1 MSETAVRVLVG
12 FEWFVL
18 VYFVAVN
25 ARYLMLFISAMLE
38 VREHKASEWYEP
50 EAKMLS
56 SELAPRVSI
65 LAPAYNEETTV
76 TQSVRALLTLS
87 YPNLEVVL
95 VNDGSTDG
103 TLKTLTEAFSLQPI
117 HNIFRRQI
125 ETQPTHGLFR
135 SREFPNLVVVDKA
148 NGGKADALN
157 AGLNLC
163 SGELVCSID
172 ADTLIEPDA
181 LLRMVR
187 PFLRSDD
194 VAAGGGTIRVANG
207 SRVDAGRVV
216 DARAPRNP
224 IAGFQVIEYLRA
236 FLFGRLGWNRS
247 GGNLIISGAFGLFR
261 RDAMI
266 GVGGYLHDTVGE
278 DMELVARLR
287 TKGLEEGGPH
297 KVEFVADP
305 VAWTEVPESVAALGR
320 QRDRWHRGLADVVW
334 RYRRLFFNPRYGSLG
349 LVVYPYFALIE
360 LVAPIVEVLGLLLL
374 PIGLWTGALDV
385 QFAIL
390 FLLVAYGFA
399 LVLTVAT
406 LLMEEWTFH
415 RYEEPV
421 DLLILIAWTILEPFG
436 YRQMTLFWRIRGLFK
451 YLRGRRDWGV
461 MLRQGFTPSSPSDPD
476 RAEIGIDSDVA
487 VISTADRK

>member
-1 MSETAVRVLVG
+1 MSDAATRVIVS
-12 FEWFVL
+12 FEFFVL
-18 VYFVAVN
+18 LYFAAVN
-25 ARYLMLFISAMLE
+25 ARYLTLLISAMIE
-38 VREHKASEWYEP
+38 VRKHRASEWQEP
-50 EAKMLS
+50 EARILGS
-56 SELAPRVSI
+56 ALAPRVSI
-65 LAPAYNEETTV
+65 LAPAYNERATV
-76 TQSVRALLTLS
+76 TESVRALLTLS

-103 TLKTLTEAFSLQPI
+103 TLETLSHAFTLQPI

-125 ETQPTHGLFR
+125 KTQPTYGLFR

-163 SGELVCSID
+163 SGELVCAID

-187 PFLRSDD
+187 PFLRNDD
-194 VAAGGGTIRVANG
+194 IVAGGGTIRVANG
-207 SRVDAGRVV
+207 SRVYAGRVV
-216 DARAPRNP
+216 KARAPRHP

-236 FLFGRLGWNRS
+236 FLFGRLGWNRK

-266 GVGGYLHDTVGE
+266 GVGGYLHETVGE

-287 TKGLEEGGPH
+287 TRGVEEGGPH

-305 VAWTEVPESVAALGR
+305 VAWTEVPQSIRALGR

-349 LVVYPYFALIE
+349 RVVYPHFVLIE

-374 PIGLWTGALDV
+374 PIGIWVGAFDP
-385 QFAIL
+385 QFALL
-390 FLLVAYGFA
+390 FLLVAYGLG
-399 LVLTVAT
+399 LVLTVST
-406 LLMEEWTFH
+406 LLLEEWTFH
-415 RYEEPV
+415 RYEAPA
-421 DLLILIAWTILEPFG
+421 DLLILLVWTILEPFG
-436 YRQMTLFWRIRGLFK
+436 YRQMTLFWRIRGLVK

-461 MLRQGFTPSSPSDPD
+461 MLRQGFAAPD
-476 RAEIGIDSDVA
+476 DTDSEESGIGIARDTAVA
-487 VISTADRK
+487 SVGEHH

>member
-1 MSETAVRVLVG
+1 MTDAAVRLLAG

-18 VYFVAVN
+18 IYFLAVN
-25 ARYLMLFISAMLE
+25 TRYLMLLISAMLE
-38 VREHKASEWYEP
+38 VRDHRASEWHEP
-50 EAKMLS
+50 ESKLVGSA
-56 SELAPRVSI
+56 LAPRVSI
-65 LAPAYNEETTV
+65 LAPAYNEEATV

-95 VNDGSTDG
+95 VNDGSTDE
-103 TLKTLTEAFSLQPI
+103 TLRTLTEAFSLQPI

-125 ETQPTHGLFR
+125 ETQPIYGLFR

-163 SGELVCSID
+163 SGELVCAID

-187 PFLRSDD
+187 PFLRNDGI
-194 VAAGGGTIRVANG
+194 VAGGGTIRVANG
-207 SRVDAGRVV
+207 SRVYAGRVI
-216 DARAPRNP
+216 DARAPRHP
-224 IAGFQVIEYLRA
+224 LAGFQVIEYLRA
-236 FLFGRLGWNRS
+236 FLFGRLGWNRK

-297 KVEFVADP
+297 RVEFVADP
-305 VAWTEVPESVAALGR
+305 VAWTEVPQSIRGLGR

-349 LVVYPYFALIE
+349 LVVYPYFVLIE
-360 LVAPIVEVLGLLLL
+360 LLAPVIEVLGLILL
-374 PIGLWTGALDV
+374 PIGIWSGALDP

-390 FLLVAYGFA
+390 FLLVAYGLG

-406 LLMEEWTFH
+406 LLLEEWTFH
-415 RYEEPV
+415 RYEAPG
-421 DLLILIAWTILEPFG
+421 DLLILIAWTLLEPFG
-436 YRQMTLFWRIRGLFK
+436 YRQMTLFWRIRGLLK
-451 YLRGRRDWGV
+451 YLRGRSEWGV
-461 MLRQGFTPSSPSDPD
+461 MLREGFSASDP
-476 RAEIGIDSDVA
+476 AESDSGDGMGADGIVA
-487 VISTADRK
+487 SAADKI